1 MENLICANVFV
12 PIRIGPSHKSEQG
25 SQILFGEKYTILD
38 RLVNWIKIRNEFDGY
53 EGWIDNDHHLF
64 YESVQDHSKS
74 YILAFKNEFIDS
86 KGHPIVLEV
95 GSEIYNF
102 NRKKQAF
109 TMGDIT
115 YSSTEKVILC
125 PLNETVVQTAMRFLN
140 YPYLWGGRISGG
152 MDCSGLSQ
160 LVYKLHGYSL
170 PRDSF
175 KQAEI
180 GETISFLDEAKSG
193 DLLFFDNKT
202 GNITHVGLLLEK
214 GYVIHCSG
222 KVRIDRVDHQG
233 IYIEGSGRY
242 THRLRTIK
250 RLKIED

>member
-1 MENLICANVFV
+1 MEKLICANVFV
-12 PIRIGPSHKSEQG
+12 PLRIGPSHKSEQG

-38 RLVNWIKIRNEFDGY
+38 RSVKWIKIRNEFDGY
-53 EGWIDNDHHLF
+53 EGWIDDDHHL
-64 YESVQDHSKS
+64 YLESGQDHSKS
-74 YILAFKNEFIDS
+74 DILAIKNEFKNIEEHS
-86 KGHPIVLEV
+86 IVLEA

-102 NRKKQAF
+102 NREKQTF
-109 TMGDIT
+109 TIGDST
-115 YSSTEKVILC
+115 YSSTDKVILC
-125 PLNETVVQTAMRFLN
+125 PLNETVSQTAMRFLN
-140 YPYLWGGRISGG
+140 CPYLWGGRISGG

-180 GETISFLDEAKSG
+180 GKTISFLDEAKAG
-193 DLLFFDNKT
+193 DLLFFDNKA

-222 KVRIDRVDHQG
+222 KVRIDRIDHQG
-233 IYIEGSGRY
+233 IYIEESGRY
-242 THRLRTIK
+242 THNLRTIK
-250 RLKIED
+250 RVMIND